1 MDTERSINLFES
13 TLDALDAMDD
23 TTAMRYIR
31 ILRDYSFNGI
41 SPEKSDPLYPMFCIA
56 KYSIDRRNEIVDTK
70 KERAK
75 KGAEAR
81 WNKKPINTDN
91 LSNANASQASISNA
105 NACLSIPKHRQA
117 MPEKEKEKE
126 KEYENEKEQEKEYE
140 KEVNIINARDKSRA
154 GAGGSS
160 DVAKINTI
168 ISEFTSDDELKLALH
183 EFVKMRT
190 KIKKPIT
197 PYGLQQA
204 LKKLRELGSDQ
215 TSVMVKVINQS
226 IEKSWQSFYPID
238 NRQPRTQ
245 AEPPKQRTMQERFN
259 AVTELARQ
267 KGIIT

>member
-1 MDTERSINLFES
+1 MDAERSINLFES

-41 SPEKSDPLYPMFCIA
+41 SPEKSDPLYPMFCVA
-56 KYSIDRRNEIVDTK
+56 KFSIDRRNEIMGAK

-91 LSNANASQASISNA
+91 LSNAYASQASISNA

-126 KEYENEKEQEKEYE
+126 KENENEKEKEYE
-140 KEVNIINARDKSRA
+140 KEVTISSARDKSRA

-160 DVAKINTI
+160 DVSKINTI
-168 ISEFTSDDELKLALH
+168 ISEFTSDDELSVALH

-204 LKKLRELGSDQ
+204 LKKLRELGNDQ
-215 TSVMVKVINQS
+215 TSIMVKVINQS
-226 IEKSWQSFYPID
+226 IEKSWQSFYPVD
-238 NRQPRTQ
+238 DRQSHARN
-245 AEPPKQRTMQERFN
+245 EPPKQRTMQERFN

>member
-1 MDTERSINLFES
+1 MEKEKQIVLFES
-13 TLDALDAMDD
+13 AKDVIEVMDGETAKRFILALF
-23 TTAMRYIR
+23 
-31 ILRDYSFNGI
+31 DYSINGI
-41 SPEKSDPLYPMFCIA
+41 EPDKTDIA
-56 KYSIDRRNEIVDTK
+56 IYIPWRAYKFSLDKHNEIT
-70 KERAK
+70 ESNHTRAVN
-75 KGAEAR
+75 GAKAR
-81 WNKKPINTDN
+81 W
-91 LSNANASQASISNA
+91 SNAKNAQACSSM
-105 NACLSIPKHRQA
+105 PKHNQA
-117 MPEKEKEKE
+117 MLEKEIERE
-126 KEYENEKEQEKEYE
+126 SEIEREIESERE
-140 KEVNIINARDKSRA
+140 KEVNISNARDKSRA

-215 TSVMVKVINQS
+215 TSTMVKVINQS

-238 NRQPRTQ
+238 NQRSQ
-245 AEPPKQRTMQERFN
+245 AHNEPPKQRTMQERFN

>member
-1 MDTERSINLFES
+1 MSDEINITYCPVFQSVYRSTSKLSDEQFGKMVRAMCAYMFDGDESETDDDIVNMLVAMAKPNL
-13 TLDALDAMDD
+13 D
-23 TTAMRYIR
+23 TTRANIIR
-31 ILRDYSFNGI
+31 GSKGGRPRKDEEKTQVKSQVKTQVI
-41 SPEKSDPLYPMFCIA
+41 SQDKTQVI
-56 KYSIDRRNEIVDTK
+56 
-70 KERAK
+70 
-75 KGAEAR
+75 
-81 WNKKPINTDN
+81 
-91 LSNANASQASISNA
+91 SQD
-105 NACLSIPKHRQA
+105 KTQVKT
-117 MPEKEKEKE
+117 EKEKEREKE
-126 KEYENEKEQEKEYE
+126 KAKDRAMEIEKE
-140 KEVNIINARDKSRA
+140 NIYNASDSVPKSSA

-204 LKKLRELGSDQ
+204 LKKLRELGNDQ
-215 TSVMVKVINQS
+215 TSNMVKVINQS

-238 NRQPRTQ
+238 NRQSKAQ
-245 AEPPKQRTMQERFN
+245 NEPPKQRTMQERFN

>member
-1 MDTERSINLFES
+1 MEAERSINLFES

-41 SPEKSDPLYPMFCIA
+41 APEKSDPLYPMFCVA
-56 KYSIDRRNEIVDTK
+56 KFSIDRRNEIVDAK

-117 MPEKEKEKE
+117 MPEKEKE
-126 KEYENEKEQEKEYE
+126 YENENEKEKEYE
-140 KEVNIINARDKSRA
+140 KEVTISNARDKSRA

-238 NRQPRTQ
+238 NRQSKAQT
-245 AEPPKQRTMQERFN
+245 EPPKQRTMQERFN

>member
-1 MDTERSINLFES
+1 MDAERSINLFES

-23 TTAMRYIR
+23 ATAMRYIR
-31 ILRDYSFNGI
+31 ILKDYSFDGI
-41 SPEKSDPLYPMFCIA
+41 VPEKSDPLYPMFCVA
-56 KYSIDRRNEIVDTK
+56 KFSIDKRNEFTDAK

-81 WNKKPINTDN
+81 WNKKPINTDD
-91 LSNANASQASISNA
+91 LSNAYASQASVSNA
-105 NACLSIPKHRQA
+105 NACLSIPKHQQA
-117 MPEKEKEKE
+117 MPEKEKEY
-126 KEYENEKEQEKEYE
+126 EYERENENEHE
-140 KEVNIINARDKSRA
+140 KEVNISTARDKSRA

-160 DVAKINTI
+160 DVSKINTI
-168 ISEFTSDDELKLALH
+168 ISEFTSDDELSVALH

-204 LKKLRELGSDQ
+204 LKKLRELGNDQ
-215 TSVMVKVINQS
+215 TSIMVKVINQS
-226 IEKSWQSFYPID
+226 IEKSWQSFYPVD
-238 NRQPRTQ
+238 NRQSQTQ
-245 AEPPKQRTMQERFN
+245 KTQPHERTMQERFN